1 MIKPRDPDAEA
12 ALEADDIALEVF
24 IHALKLR
31 HGYDFSEYSRAS
43 LKRRALELTRK
54 FGVER
59 LGDLIPS
66 TLYEPA
72 LVREIVSHLSVPVSS
87 LFRDPEVFLRLR
99 EEVLPMLASW
109 PRINIWLAGC
119 AYGEEVY
126 SLAIMLAEAGL
137 TQRSQIYATDFND
150 YALERAAEGIF
161 NRQNL
166 PEYRRN
172 YMESGGQA
180 RLSDYYHA
188 RYELMRMRRELLER
202 VVFAHH
208 NLVTDGVFAEA
219 HLIMCRNVLIYF
231 TQPLK
236 DRVLELFADSLVRG
250 GFLVLG
256 NKEALSATSPV
267 ADRFELVSA
276 TDRIYRLKRDG
287 V

>member
-1 MIKPRDPDAEA
+1 MIKPVDTDAQDA
-12 ALEADDIALEVF
+12 ADVEDIALEVF
-24 IHALKLR
+24 IQALRLR
-31 HGYDFSEYSRAS
+31 HGYDFSGYSRAS
-43 LKRRALELTRK
+43 LKRRVVELSRK

-66 TLYEPA
+66 TLYEPE
-72 LVREIVSHLSVPVSS
+72 LMREIVSHLSVPVSS

-99 EEVLPMLASW
+99 DDVMPMLASW

-126 SLAIMLAEAGL
+126 SLAILLAEAGL

-150 YALERAAEGIF
+150 HALERAAEGIF

-166 PEYRRN
+166 PEYRNN
-172 YMESGGQA
+172 YRESGGQG
-180 RLSDYYHA
+180 RLSDYYHT
-188 RYELMRMRRELLER
+188 RYELLRMRRELLER

-256 NKEALSATSPV
+256 NKETLSASSRV

-276 TDRIYRLKRDG
+276 ADRIYRLKRDAA
-287 V
+287 

>member
-1 MIKPRDPDAEA
+1 MVKPRDSEAEQ
-12 ALEADDIALEVF
+12 ALEAEDIALEAF

-43 LKRRALELTRK
+43 LKRRAQELARK
-54 FGVER
+54 LGVER
-59 LGDLIPS
+59 VGDLIPS

-87 LFRDPEVFLRLR
+87 LFRDPEVFQAMRS
-99 EEVLPMLASW
+99 EVLPMLASW

-166 PEYRRN
+166 GEYRSN
-172 YMESGGQA
+172 YMASGGTA

-188 RYELMRMRRELLER
+188 RYNLIRMRRELLEK

-219 HLIMCRNVLIYF
+219 QLIMCRNVLIYF

-236 DRVLELFADSLVRG
+236 DRVLTLFADSLVRG

-256 NKEALSATSPV
+256 NKEALSPSSP
-267 ADRFELVSA
+267 AAERFELVSA
-276 TDRIYRLKRDG
+276 NERIYRLKRDWA
-287 V
+287 